1 MKNLKKVLIGLA
13 FIIIGVLWGLNSNGI
28 INIGSLF
35 FDGWWA
41 LFIIVPCFI
50 DFITSRDKIGNLIGI
65 GIGVLIILTAQDIIS
80 FSTIWKWFLPGVLIF
95 IGLNISFYGL
105 RKNTVTEKV
114 KEIENSGDKIIKSS
128 AIFSEEKIEEKE
140 EFEAANLDA
149 VFGSVKLDLRNAQ
162 IKQNAVIS
170 ATAFFGEINIMLPN
184 NVKTKIVS
192 NSIFG
197 SVEEKRFRE
206 SEKEDITVHIDGK
219 TLFGGIKV
227 K

>member
-28 INIGSLF
+28 INIRSLF

-65 GIGVLIILTAQDIIS
+65 GIGVLIILVAQDIIS

-114 KEIENSGDKIIKSS
+114 KDCLLYTSPSPRDRG
-128 AIFSEEKIEEKE
+128 
-140 EFEAANLDA
+140 
-149 VFGSVKLDLRNAQ
+149 
-162 IKQNAVIS
+162 
-170 ATAFFGEINIMLPN
+170 
-184 NVKTKIVS
+184 
-192 NSIFG
+192 
-197 SVEEKRFRE
+197 
-206 SEKEDITVHIDGK
+206 
-219 TLFGGIKV
+219 
-227 K
+227 